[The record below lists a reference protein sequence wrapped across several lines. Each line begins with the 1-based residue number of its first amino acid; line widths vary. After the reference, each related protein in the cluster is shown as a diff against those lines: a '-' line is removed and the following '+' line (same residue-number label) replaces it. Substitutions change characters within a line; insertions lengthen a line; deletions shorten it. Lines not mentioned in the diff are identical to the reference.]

1 MIFLKTNLKK
11 GSDVMS
17 KKNENINEEVKNAE
31 ETAED
36 IKDTETKEIQNETE
50 RQRSFIELARALT
63 QQKMQTI
70 GRPVT
75 GKTNIRD

>member
-36 IKDTETKEIQNETE
+36 IKDTETKGKLPKKQRKQRKQPLMTRSQN
-50 RQRSFIELARALT
+50 
-63 QQKMQTI
+63 
-70 GRPVT
+70 
-75 GKTNIRD
+75 

>member
-1 MIFLKTNLKK
+1 M
-11 GSDVMS
+11 
-17 KKNENINEEVKNAE
+17 
-31 ETAED
+31 

-75 GKTNIRD
+75 YCLTTFGCQMNEKQSG

>member
-1 MIFLKTNLKK
+1 
-11 GSDVMS
+11 MS

-36 IKDTETKEIQNETE
+36 IKDTETKEEASKEPAETKEAAADDRLQN
-50 RQRSFIELARALT
+50 
-63 QQKMQTI
+63 QK
-70 GRPVT
+70 RPQLT